1 MDGENP
7 IIDPKK
13 NADSFLAPFNNEICS
28 VAKGIYL
35 DLGPAT
41 RFIAPTAQVFCSLT
55 QKALLKKKNK
65 VEEETEETESEDEES
80 YQGSD

>member
-7 IIDPKK
+7 IVDPKK

-41 RFIAPTAQVFCSLT
+41 RFIAPTA
-55 QKALLKKKNK
+55 
-65 VEEETEETESEDEES
+65 
-80 YQGSD
+80 